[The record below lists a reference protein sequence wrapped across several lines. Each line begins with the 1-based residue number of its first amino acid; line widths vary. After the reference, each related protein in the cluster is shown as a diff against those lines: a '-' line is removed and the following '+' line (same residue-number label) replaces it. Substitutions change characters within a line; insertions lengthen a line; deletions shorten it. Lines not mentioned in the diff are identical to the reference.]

1 MQYTVTSRGRPIGV
15 TDLGFRHVEGPSRMG
30 WFHPNADGERLMP
43 IVASVSAA
51 SRAYAFTIGRRKWRE
66 ASPEGEQRE
75 SMLLADVAEAYQHVG
90 ALDLKLHREDGSL
103 VSTEFVSIQDTDE
116 LLAWADMGD
125 AIRDGESWKY
135 GELSPDPLYDPLDDV
150 LDEELDDA
158 CGGEASAD
166 EDFDFDLDDEL
177 LFGDGLADCAGPWT
191 PDDDEPVALPR
202 YQVIVMLA
210 EPGIIP

>member
-1 MQYTVTSRGRPIGV
+1 
-15 TDLGFRHVEGPSRMG
+15 MG

-43 IVASVSAA
+43 VVASVSAA
-51 SRAYAFTIGRRKWRE
+51 TRAYAFTIGRRKVRDT
-66 ASPEGEQRE
+66 SPEGEQRE

-116 LLAWADMGD
+116 LLAWADMDD
-125 AIRDGESWKY
+125 AFRDGESWKY
-135 GELSPDPLYDPLDDV
+135 GEIAPDPLYDPLDDV
-150 LDEELDDA
+150 LDEELDEA
-158 CGGEASAD
+158 CAVGAGAGAG
-166 EDFDFDLDDEL
+166 EDFDFDAEDEL

-191 PDDDEPVALPR
+191 TNDDEPPSLPR

-210 EPGIIP
+210 EPGLIP